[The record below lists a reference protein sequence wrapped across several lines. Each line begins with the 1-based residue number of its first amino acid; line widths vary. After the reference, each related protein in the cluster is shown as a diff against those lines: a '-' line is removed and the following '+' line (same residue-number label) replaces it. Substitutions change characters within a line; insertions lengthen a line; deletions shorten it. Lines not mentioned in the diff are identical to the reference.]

1 LMRILQEWFQ
11 SQPLISYLLIFLFS
25 ALIYNN
31 VFRPGKLSLVKNIFL
46 YIFMALGSLILWV
59 LQLDRLPIIQCL
71 GVAVILVLAVKLRHW
86 FEMRRGKRAEAG
98 NETERGPSGGSQ
110 A

>member
-1 LMRILQEWFQ
+1 MRVLQEWFQ
-11 SQPLISYLLIFLFS
+11 SHPLISYLLIFLFS

-71 GVAVILVLAVKLRHW
+71 GIAVILVLAVKLRHW
-86 FEMRRGKRAEAG
+86 LEMRRGKNSTAGKEA
-98 NETERGPSGGSQ
+98 ERGPSGDTQ